1 MYRGTYSSGTTNI
14 VMHYLRSRF
23 LSYEALIGYMHALL
37 FAPLVIDFNALLRDI
52 LSRTT
57 KG

>member
-1 MYRGTYSSGTTNI
+1 
-14 VMHYLRSRF
+14 MHYLRSRF